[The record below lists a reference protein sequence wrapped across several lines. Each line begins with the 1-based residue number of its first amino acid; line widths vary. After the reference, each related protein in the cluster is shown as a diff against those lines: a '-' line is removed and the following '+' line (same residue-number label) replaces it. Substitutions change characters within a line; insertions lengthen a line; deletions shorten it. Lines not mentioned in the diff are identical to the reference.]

1 MKSASNDT
9 QQKDEKNKK
18 KRFDRKEQMSLS
30 NVKIAGSLINQGFLF
45 SSDKFYAVNEKAKI
59 IDTNTATRI
68 KEIARANGVTENV
81 FFQNIW
87 EVALMNFLKTKDVVV
102 GSVVSGRDT
111 SVRGIENIAGLLM
124 TVLPVRLT
132 EKEIQFREQLKNSQ
146 SDNSRLQRYINVD
159 SRDLFEKEYE
169 DYQSAFIFENYPISD
184 NKAFF
189 ENNDSEYSILS
200 VEERE
205 ELQFDLNLYVIP
217 RNDIFELQLSY
228 NLNMYD
234 DKQVDELF
242 TIVDCLIKKVIEDSN
257 ITIIGLSEYV
267 NEKLYASEG
276 AI

>member
-1 MKSASNDT
+1 MPLED
-9 QQKDEKNKK
+9 
-18 KRFDRKEQMSLS
+18 KEGCLDI
-30 NVKIAGSLINQGFLF
+30 VKIAESLINQGFLF

-159 SRDLFEKEYE
+159 SRDLFEKGYE